1 MRTFGKLLFLQQ
13 IVNWVHH
20 SATLLP
26 SVRSVVTMHMQW
38 CQLIYCTNT
47 AERARVCVPWV
58 GGREGGSRVGGW
70 VTAQPQ
76 RHKNS
81 SHQSRSLAQGHMQIN
96 WPAAAAAGSPA
107 KYNGRSST
115 PLLLFCPPKPKR
127 HISIT
132 WIRQLIAL
140 QQVTE
145 VVKALNFGQWKSSV
159 YSMRILKPGLL
170 IFTVRLMCFI
180 DTTIFKHWQ

>member
-1 MRTFGKLLFLQQ
+1 MESYYFYNKLWTEFTTVSLLSLPLEVLLFLCTCSDASWFIAQ
-13 IVNWVHH
+13 
-20 SATLLP
+20 T
-26 SVRSVVTMHMQW
+26 
-38 CQLIYCTNT
+38 QLR
-47 AERARVCVPWV
+47 ERACVCHGWGE
-58 GGREGGSRVGGW
+58 GGREGGGRVGGW

-96 WPAAAAAGSPA
+96 WPAAAAAAGYPA

-115 PLLLFCPPKPKR
+115 SLLLFCPPKPKR

-145 VVKALNFGQWKSSV
+145 VVKALKFGQW
-159 YSMRILKPGLL
+159 
-170 IFTVRLMCFI
+170 
-180 DTTIFKHWQ
+180 